1 MKSNSVF
8 RIRVIS
14 GIISLIVIVLL
25 SKLYAIQVVS
35 GDDFRLKAERQYLH
49 PNENTFNRG
58 TIFFRNKD
66 ESVVGAAI
74 LKTGFTLSVN
84 PKALENTEQVFEKI
98 NKIIPIDQKAFLAQ
112 AAKKDS
118 LYAIIAKKVEEEAA
132 KKIEALK
139 INGVLLYKDRYRF
152 YPSKSLAGN
161 VLGLVGYKGNVLA
174 GRYGLESYYDD
185 TLSRNSSDLYSNFFA
200 EIFSNIKKTV
210 NSKSK
215 FEGDI
220 LSAIEP
226 TVQAFLEKELVAVED
241 KWRSKSS
248 GGVIMDPKN
257 GEIYAMANYPAFDPN
272 SFQNE
277 KDPGIFANP
286 IVEHVYEMGSIVKPL
301 TLAAGLDS
309 GTITAESTYVDNGFL
324 ILNNSKISNFD
335 GKARGTVNMQTVLNE
350 SLNTG
355 AAYVAGKMGKDIFSD
370 YFRRFGLGEETGID
384 MPNETPGLID
394 NLRSPRDI
402 EHATASFGQG
412 IAMSPI
418 ITIRAMSALA
428 NGGYLVTPHLIKQID
443 YKIGVSKKITYDK
456 GLQVIKPETSEEI
469 SRMLVNVVDKALLDG
484 SVKMKNY
491 SIAAK
496 TGTAQ
501 IAKEGGGGYYTD
513 RYLHSFFGYFPAYN
527 PKFIIFLYT
536 LEPKGVG
543 GDFAS
548 HTLTVPFI
556 ETTKFLINY
565 YKIPPDR

>member
-14 GIISLIVIVLL
+14 GIISFIVIVLL

>member
-14 GIISLIVIVLL
+14 GIISFIVIVLL

-301 TLAAGLDS
+301 
-309 GTITAESTYVDNGFL
+309 N
-324 ILNNSKISNFD
+324 
-335 GKARGTVNMQTVLNE
+335 
-350 SLNTG
+350 
-355 AAYVAGKMGKDIFSD
+355 
-370 YFRRFGLGEETGID
+370 
-384 MPNETPGLID
+384 
-394 NLRSPRDI
+394 
-402 EHATASFGQG
+402 
-412 IAMSPI
+412 
-418 ITIRAMSALA
+418 
-428 NGGYLVTPHLIKQID
+428 
-443 YKIGVSKKITYDK
+443 
-456 GLQVIKPETSEEI
+456 
-469 SRMLVNVVDKALLDG
+469 
-484 SVKMKNY
+484 
-491 SIAAK
+491 
-496 TGTAQ
+496 
-501 IAKEGGGGYYTD
+501 
-513 RYLHSFFGYFPAYN
+513 
-527 PKFIIFLYT
+527 
-536 LEPKGVG
+536 
-543 GDFAS
+543 
-548 HTLTVPFI
+548 
-556 ETTKFLINY
+556 
-565 YKIPPDR
+565 